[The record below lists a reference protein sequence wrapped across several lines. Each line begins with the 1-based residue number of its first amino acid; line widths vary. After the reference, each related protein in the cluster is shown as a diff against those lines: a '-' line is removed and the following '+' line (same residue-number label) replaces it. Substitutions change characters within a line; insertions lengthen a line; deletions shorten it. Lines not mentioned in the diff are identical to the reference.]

1 MSLMRWEPLRDMM
14 TLREAMDRLFEE
26 SFVSPRGRWESTGE
40 TRYGAPMDVYTTDE
54 EVVVTMAVPGVDPDS
69 VDITVEG
76 NTLNV
81 RGEVEGPLENVDY
94 VLQERPYGTFSRNLR
109 LNVPVDADRA
119 EASFDQGILTL
130 QIPKQEEAKPKTIK
144 IQAK

>member
-1 MSLMRWEPLRDMM
+1 MM

-26 SFVSPRGRWESTGE
+26 SFVHPRGRWEGE
-40 TRYGAPMDVYTTDE
+40 EVRYSAPMDIYATDE
-54 EVVVTMAVPGVDPDS
+54 KVVMTMAVPGADPDS

-76 NTLNV
+76 NTLNIK
-81 RGEVEGPLENVDY
+81 GEVEGPLENVDY
-94 VLQERPYGTFSRNLR
+94 ALQERPYGTFNRSIRM
-109 LNVPVDADRA
+109 NVPVDADRA

-144 IQAK
+144 IESK

>member
-1 MSLMRWEPLRDMM
+1 MSLMRWEPFRDMM

-26 SFVSPRGRWESTGE
+26 SFVRPRGEWEAGE
-40 TRYGAPMDVYTTDE
+40 VRYNVPMDVYTTDE
-54 EVVVTMAVPGVDPDS
+54 EVVVTMAVPGVNPDS

-76 NTLNV
+76 NTLNI

-94 VLQERPYGTFSRNLR
+94 VLQERPYGTFNRSVQ
-109 LNVPVDADRA
+109 LNIPVNADRA

-130 QIPKQEEAKPKTIK
+130 QIPKQEEAKPRTIRIESK
-144 IQAK
+144 

>member
-1 MSLMRWEPLRDMM
+1 MSLMRWEPFRDMM

-26 SFVSPRGRWESTGE
+26 SFVRPRRRWEAE
-40 TRYGAPMDVYTTDE
+40 EMRYNVPMDVYETDE
-54 EVVVTMAVPGVDPDS
+54 EVIVTVAVPGVDPDS
-69 VDITVEG
+69 MDITVEG
-76 NTLNV
+76 NTLNI

-94 VLQERPYGTFSRNLR
+94 VLQERPYGTFNRSVQ
-109 LNVPVDADRA
+109 LNAPVDANKA

-144 IQAK
+144 IKTK

>member
-1 MSLMRWEPLRDMM
+1 MSLTRWEPFRDMM

-26 SFVSPRGRWESTGE
+26 SFVRPSRRWETE
-40 TRYGAPMDVYTTDE
+40 EMHYNVPMDVYTTDE
-54 EVVVTMAVPGVDPDS
+54 EVVITMAVPGVDPDS

-76 NTLNV
+76 NTLNI

-94 VLQERPYGTFSRNLR
+94 VLQERPYGTFNRSVQ
-109 LNVPVDADRA
+109 LNVPVDANRA

-130 QIPKQEEAKPKTIK
+130 QIPKQEEAKPRTIK
-144 IQAK
+144 IESK

>member
-1 MSLMRWEPLRDMM
+1 MSLTRWEPFRDMM

-26 SFVSPRGRWESTGE
+26 SFVRPRRRWEAE
-40 TRYGAPMDVYTTDE
+40 EMRYNVPMDVYTTDE
-54 EVVVTMAVPGVDPDS
+54 EVVITLAVPGVDPDS

-76 NTLNV
+76 NTLNI

-94 VLQERPYGTFSRNLR
+94 VLQERPYGTFNRSLQ
-109 LNVPVDADRA
+109 LNVPVDANKA

-130 QIPKQEEAKPKTIK
+130 QIPKQEEAKPRTIK
-144 IQAK
+144 IESK

>member
-1 MSLMRWEPLRDMM
+1 MSLMRWEPFRDMM

-26 SFVSPRGRWESTGE
+26 SFVRPRTRWEAE
-40 TRYGAPMDVYTTDE
+40 EMRYNVPMDVYTTDE
-54 EVVVTMAVPGVDPDS
+54 ELVVTMAVPGVDPDS

-76 NTLNV
+76 NTLNI

-94 VLQERPYGTFSRNLR
+94 VLQERPYGTFNRSLQ
-109 LNVPVDADRA
+109 LNVPVDANKA

-130 QIPKQEEAKPKTIK
+130 QIPKQEEAKPRTIRIESK
-144 IQAK
+144 

>member
-1 MSLMRWEPLRDMM
+1 
-14 TLREAMDRLFEE
+14 
-26 SFVSPRGRWESTGE
+26 
-40 TRYGAPMDVYTTDE
+40 MDVYMTDE

-94 VLQERPYGTFSRNLR
+94 VLQERPYGTFGRSLR
-109 LNVPVDADRA
+109 LNIPVDADRA

>member
-1 MSLMRWEPLRDMM
+1 MSLTRWEPFKDMM

-26 SFVSPRGRWESTGE
+26 SFVRPRREWEGDE
-40 TRYGAPMDVYTTDE
+40 MRLNVPMDVYTTDE
-54 EVVVTMAVPGVDPDS
+54 EIVITLAVPGVDPDS

-76 NTLNV
+76 NTLNIK
-81 RGEVEGPLENVDY
+81 GQTEGPLENVDY
-94 VLQERPYGTFSRNLR
+94 VLQERPYGTFNRSLQ
-109 LNVPVDADRA
+109 LNVPVDANKA

-144 IQAK
+144 IKSR

>member
-1 MSLMRWEPLRDMM
+1 MSLRRWEPLRDMM

-26 SFVSPRGRWESTGE
+26 SFVRPRGRWEAEGM
-40 TRYGAPMDVYTTDE
+40 RYSAPMDIYTTDE

-69 VDITVEG
+69 VDITVDG
-76 NTLNV
+76 NTLSIS
-81 RGEVEGPLENVDY
+81 GKVEGPLENVDY
-94 VLQERPYGTFSRNLR
+94 VLQERPYGTFSRSIQ

-144 IQAK
+144 IESK